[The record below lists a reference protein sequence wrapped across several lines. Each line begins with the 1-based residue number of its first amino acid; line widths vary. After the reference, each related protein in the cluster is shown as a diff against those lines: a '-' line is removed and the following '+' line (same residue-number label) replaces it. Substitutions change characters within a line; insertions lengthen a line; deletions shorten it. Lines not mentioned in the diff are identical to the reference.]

1 MNRATTRTV
10 KKKTPTAAK
19 RKSATKKT
27 APAKKRSATSKQSVK
42 STVHAPHSLAEFM
55 AQAWA
60 MEVEASRRY
69 ADLAD
74 AMETHNNVEVA
85 GMFRTMAN
93 YENKHADDIM
103 AAMGWSEAPP
113 LTLRDSAWP
122 GNEPPEVTPMAD
134 VHYLMQPYHALEIA
148 LAAERRAERFFAEL
162 ARVATTD
169 AVRKAARDL
178 RAEEQEHVL
187 LVLAWMEKVPKPDRD
202 WAEVPDPRRYMD

>member
-1 MNRATTRTV
+1 
-10 KKKTPTAAK
+10 
-19 RKSATKKT
+19 
-27 APAKKRSATSKQSVK
+27 
-42 STVHAPHSLAEFM
+42 

-113 LTLRDSAWP
+113 LAPGDSGGP
-122 GNEPPEVTPMAD
+122 GAGPPEVPRMGE
-134 VHYLMQPYHALEIA
+134 VHCLMQPYHALELA
-148 LAAERRAERFFAEL
+148 LAAER
-162 ARVATTD
+162 
-169 AVRKAARDL
+169 
-178 RAEEQEHVL
+178 
-187 LVLAWMEKVPKPDRD
+187 
-202 WAEVPDPRRYMD
+202 

>member
-1 MNRATTRTV
+1 MNRATSRTTKAGPAAAKRSPAAKKTV
-10 KKKTPTAAK
+10 PQKKTP
-19 RKSATKKT
+19 ATG
-27 APAKKRSATSKQSVK
+27 KRSVASLR
-42 STVHAPHSLAEFM
+42 SLAEFM

-93 YENKHADDIM
+93 YESKHADDIM

-113 LTLRDSAWP
+113 LTPRDGGWP
-122 GNEPPEVTPMAD
+122 GTEPPEVTPMQD
-134 VHYLMQPYHALEIA
+134 VHYLMQPYHALELA

-162 ARVATTD
+162 ARIAPTD
-169 AVRKAARDL
+169 AVRRAAREL
-178 RAEEQEHVL
+178 RAEEEEHVL
-187 LVLAWMEKVPKPDRD
+187 LVLAWMERVPKPDRD
-202 WAEVPDPRRYMD
+202 WAEDPDPPRHTD